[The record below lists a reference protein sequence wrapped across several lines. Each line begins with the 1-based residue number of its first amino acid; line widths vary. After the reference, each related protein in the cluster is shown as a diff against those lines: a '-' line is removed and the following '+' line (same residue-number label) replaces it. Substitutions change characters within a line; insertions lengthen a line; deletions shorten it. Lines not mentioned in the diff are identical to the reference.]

1 MRRLQ
6 VGDEVVVIS
15 GNHRSSRGKIT
26 RVLPER
32 EAVIVEGVNTVK
44 RHLKATPQRAG
55 GILEIEAPIPWCKV
69 MLVDPETGK
78 PTRVRY
84 EVRDGEKVRIAK
96 KSGTAL
102 TRRVES

>member
-6 VGDEVVVIS
+6 VGDEVIVIS
-15 GNHRSSRGKIT
+15 GNHKNTRGKVT

-32 EAVIVEGVNTVK
+32 EAVVVEGVNAVK

-55 GILEIEAPIPWCKV
+55 GILEVEAPIPWSKV
-69 MLVDPETGK
+69 MLVDPTTGK

-84 EVRDGEKVRIAK
+84 EVRDGKKVRLA
-96 KSGTAL
+96 KSGAVL
-102 TRRVES
+102 PSRVQS